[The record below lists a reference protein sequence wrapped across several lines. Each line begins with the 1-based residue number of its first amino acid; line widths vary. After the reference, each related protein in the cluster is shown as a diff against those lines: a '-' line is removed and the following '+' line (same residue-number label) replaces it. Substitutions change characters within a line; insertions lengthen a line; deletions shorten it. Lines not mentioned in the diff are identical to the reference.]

1 MLHYKLNSQKAF
13 ILSRVFRVE
22 TAVLVRRAVPAIRV
36 SLGGQVETATM
47 VAEGLKV
54 TQGQAV
60 CQVILFYTYLKNFAS
75 HHFQV

>member
-1 MLHYKLNSQKAF
+1 MKFLLKAF

-22 TAVLVRRAVPAIRV
+22 TAVLVRRVVPAIRV
-36 SLGGQVETATM
+36 SLGGQVETATTE
-47 VAEGLKV
+47 AEGLKA

-60 CQVILFYTYLKNFAS
+60 YQVILFIRTHLKNLAS